1 LTVGHD
7 VGFVMDV
14 TKQAA
19 SAARQDWSFSAVKIG
34 ELMIHSFTASRL
46 LLLLFYFILNNTQDN
61 RYREHY
67 R

>member
-1 LTVGHD
+1 
-7 VGFVMDV
+7 MDV

-34 ELMIHSFTASRL
+34 ELMMLHSFTASRL

>member
-1 LTVGHD
+1 
-7 VGFVMDV
+7 MDV

-19 SAARQDWSFSAVKIG
+19 SAARQDWRFSAVKIG
-34 ELMIHSFTASRL
+34 ELMMLHSFTASR
-46 LLLLFYFILNNTQDN
+46 LLLFYFILNNTQDN